1 MKKLIAL
8 LLGISI
14 LFGTIGCSK
23 PAETTTTTPEKKEK
37 TVVTLWTGGS
47 DNVKNAWGML
57 AQEFNTNSQYKDL
70 YELKIEHIASGTG
83 ATSLLDRV
91 LAAYKAKENKDGYD
105 IIEVSSAEYKTYIKE
120 GGEDIFQNL
129 DKTKIPNYASLAATV
144 KEGEKHL
151 VPYRGTT
158 VVLAYDSAKVPNPPK
173 TAEELYQWIK
183 DNPGKF
189 TYCTPD
195 SGGSGTSFVITSVYN
210 QLDKEALASSDTK
223 YMEQWDKGFDLLK
236 ELHPY
241 MCKSSGKVVY
251 PHKNQGSLDLL
262 ANGQIEMTT
271 QWVDMVLTQQ
281 KQGTLPESI
290 KMTQITPGFTGE
302 LATLAIPA
310 QSTNTDGAHA
320 VLDFVLSSEA
330 QTILLDGMA
339 AFPVIDLK
347 DVKSTNTSK
356 LSAFKLEDFRTQNL
370 GSLTKELN
378 KRWSEQIATL
388 E

>member
-1 MKKLIAL
+1 MKKLLAL
-8 LLGISI
+8 LLSI
-14 LFGTIGCSK
+14 AMLLSMSGCTQ
-23 PAETTTTTPEKKEK
+23 ETNKTETKKEK
-37 TVVTLWTGGS
+37 TTVTLWTGGS

-57 AQEFNTNSQYKDL
+57 ATEFNTKSKYKDL

-91 LAAYKAKENKDGYD
+91 LAAYKAKEKNAGYD

-120 GGEDIFQNL
+120 GGEDIFLNL
-129 DKTKIPNYASLAATV
+129 DKSKLPNYKNLATTV

-158 VVLAYDSAKVPNPPK
+158 VVLAYDSNKVKNPPK

-183 DNPGKF
+183 ANPGKF

-210 QLDKEALASSDTK
+210 QLDKEALLSSDAK
-223 YMEQWDKGFDLLK
+223 WKDQWNKGFDLLK

-241 MCKSSGKVVY
+241 MYKSSGKVIY

-262 ANGQIEMTT
+262 SNGQIEMTT

-290 KMTQITPGFTGE
+290 KMTQIKPGFTGE
-302 LATLAIPA
+302 LATIAIP
-310 QSTNTDGAHA
+310 SLSSNTEGAHA
-320 VLDFVLSSEA
+320 VLDFVMSSEA

-347 DVKSTNTSK
+347 DVKSTNASK
-356 LSAFKLEDFRTQNL
+356 LADFKLEDFRTQNI

-378 KRWSEQIATL
+378 KRWNEEIAIL